1 MESSGLSRFQL
12 SHEILDTILATNS
25 LKINQLLTL
34 LRLFSIYSCPCH
46 DCIPAMTIKE
56 VSILVVDDEEA
67 FRYML
72 SSLLVGAGYGVDTAV
87 DGVAAINAIQ
97 NKLYH
102 VVLCDVKMPKVDGV
116 EVLKFIKANAPGVE
130 VIMLTGI
137 ADVKTAVE
145 CMKLGAYD
153 FITKPTTTD
162 ELLSTIQRALERRQL
177 LIDNLVMK
185 GALERLQ
192 GPFQMVGESEA
203 IRKVLEIAAKVAP
216 TESTVLIQGPSGTG
230 KELVANF
237 IYQHSARSNEP
248 FVTLNC
254 ASIPDTLIE
263 SELFGH
269 EKGAFTDARTMKPG
283 IVEIANKG
291 TLFLDEIGD
300 ISPIVQPKILRFIQS
315 GEFRR
320 VGGNTTLT
328 ADCRI
333 LSATNKNLKEEVK
346 EGKFREDLLYRLNV
360 ITIEVP
366 PLRQRK
372 NDIPLLVAAFLNSR
386 MKTKTKPGISAKAIE
401 VLMEYDWPGNIRELE
416 NVIERAAILCRNNM
430 IEPQDLSLPNVLM
443 SLPARGSS
451 DNKIGTAL
459 PLKEIE
465 RMHIEGV
472 LKSFRG
478 NKAESAKILGISL
491 KTLYTK
497 IQQFQIKLS

>member
-1 MESSGLSRFQL
+1 MNKSDISVL
-12 SHEILDTILATNS
+12 I
-25 LKINQLLTL
+25 
-34 LRLFSIYSCPCH
+34 
-46 DCIPAMTIKE
+46 
-56 VSILVVDDEEA
+56 VDDEEA

-72 SSLLVGAGYGVDTAV
+72 SSLLSGAGYQVQTAV
-87 DGVAAINAIQ
+87 DGVSAINTVQEKVYDLA
-97 NKLYH
+97 L
-102 VVLCDVKMPKVDGV
+102 LDMKMPKVDGL
-116 EVLKFIKANAPGVE
+116 EVLKFVKANSPATE

-137 ADVKTAVE
+137 ADVKMAVE

-153 FITKPTTTD
+153 YITKPTTAD
-162 ELLSTIQRALERRQL
+162 DLLSTIERGLERRQL
-177 LIDNLVMK
+177 VIDNIVMK
-185 GALERLQ
+185 GTIERLQ
-192 GPFQMVGESEA
+192 GSFDMVGESEPFRR
-203 IRKVLEIAAKVAP
+203 ILEIAAKVAP
-216 TESTVLIQGPSGTG
+216 TESTVLIQGGSGTG

-237 IYQHSARSNEP
+237 IYQHSLRNKEP

-269 EKGAFTDARTMKPG
+269 EKGAFTDARAMKQG

-300 ISPIVQPKILRFIQS
+300 ISPMVQPKILRFIQS

-320 VGGNTTLT
+320 VGGNTTLK
-328 ADCRI
+328 ADVRI
-333 LSATNKNLKEEVK
+333 LSATNKKLQDEVR

-372 NDIPLLVAAFLNSR
+372 GDIPLLVDSFISHR
-386 MKTKTKPGISAKAIE
+386 MRTRVKPTVSERAME

-416 NVIERAAILCRNNM
+416 NVIERAAILCRNST
-430 IEPQDLSLPNVLM
+430 IEPADLSLPHAGM
-443 SLPARGSS
+443 SLPVGGASEE
-451 DNKIGTAL
+451 KLGTAI
-459 PLKEIE
+459 PLKEVE
-465 RMHIEGV
+465 RLHIEGV
-472 LKSFRG
+472 LRRFRG

-497 IQQFQIKLS
+497 IQQYQIKLPS

>member
-1 MESSGLSRFQL
+1 
-12 SHEILDTILATNS
+12 
-25 LKINQLLTL
+25 
-34 LRLFSIYSCPCH
+34 
-46 DCIPAMTIKE
+46 
-56 VSILVVDDEEA
+56 
-67 FRYML
+67 
-72 SSLLVGAGYGVDTAV
+72 
-87 DGVAAINAIQ
+87 
-97 NKLYH
+97 
-102 VVLCDVKMPKVDGV
+102 
-116 EVLKFIKANAPGVE
+116 
-130 VIMLTGI
+130 
-137 ADVKTAVE
+137 
-145 CMKLGAYD
+145 
-153 FITKPTTTD
+153 
-162 ELLSTIQRALERRQL
+162 
-177 LIDNLVMK
+177 
-185 GALERLQ
+185 
-192 GPFQMVGESEA
+192 
-203 IRKVLEIAAKVAP
+203 
-216 TESTVLIQGPSGTG
+216 
-230 KELVANF
+230 
-237 IYQHSARSNEP
+237 
-248 FVTLNC
+248 
-254 ASIPDTLIE
+254 
-263 SELFGH
+263 
-269 EKGAFTDARTMKPG
+269 MKPG